1 MTTLYPRTA
10 WLSRLLAFGLLALFV
25 TTGHAEPLEGYRYR
39 QQTEDKIEYF
49 DWLLEKPGDFHLSA
63 VSDSET
69 HRTVLDDHLNTESWT
84 LDNPEQQTSVKARR
98 EADRIILTGRWH
110 EELIDKQLRIDDAP
124 WYQAMSLSLRAFLA
138 SPQDS
143 LEFWTLRPD
152 KLQPLKLRVTR
163 RGLETVRIE
172 GQSVEA
178 QRLEVRLT
186 GLGSLLGHS
195 LYWFRPSDGLFL
207 QYQGPNGMPGLAT
220 TTITLE
226 KELFAAT
233 ATQSNLACTHTI
245 HTPPAP

>member
-1 MTTLYPRTA
+1 MTKPCPRNALLSILGLCLLTLLPA
-10 WLSRLLAFGLLALFV
+10 
-25 TTGHAEPLEGYRYR
+25 TGFSEPLEGYRYR

-63 VSDSET
+63 VSDSEI
-69 HRTVLDDHLNTESWT
+69 HRTALDNNLNTESWS

-98 EADRIILTGRWH
+98 EADRIILTGHWH
-110 EELIDKQLRIDDAP
+110 GERIDKQLRIDAAP
-124 WYQAMSLSLRAFLA
+124 WYQAMSLSLRTFLA
-138 SPQDS
+138 SSQDS

-152 KLQPLKLRVTR
+152 KLQPLKLRVTKKE
-163 RGLETVRIE
+163 LETVQIE
-172 GQSVEA
+172 GQPVEA

-207 QYQGPNGMPGLAT
+207 KYQGPNGMPGLAT

-226 KELFAAT
+226 KELVAAT
-233 ATQSNLACTHTI
+233 AAHSTLASAHI
-245 HTPPAP
+245 IPPTPDH